1 MRIHGWS
8 GSALAI
14 LLFLGTGAAGPGR
27 LHAGPASGSTLRGGA
42 QPGTSAIQAGA
53 LGALALQP
61 QDDAAVAGET
71 KAPEISI
78 EAARAEGELRALTV
92 RVGEAPFTTLHLD
105 GRIPYFHPVL
115 APSGAPTTRGF
126 PMEPGPLDARDHPHH
141 QSLWVAHGD
150 VAGLDF
156 WHDPQCSIRLA
167 GAPLIEGDDL
177 TIPLEWVGPEQRVVL
192 RETRRIQFGAEG
204 DRRWL
209 DQRCEFVAAEEG
221 VSFGDT
227 KEGTFAVRLRPELRV
242 DGEHAVGTLR
252 SSEGREGKATWGK
265 PARWMHCEGVVGD
278 ERLGVTLVDHPRNPR
293 FPTRWHARTYGLV
306 AANPFGLHHFTGSA
320 RGEGALPVGT
330 KEPVTFQHRFVL
342 RSSPRSSPGPDAAT
356 LDAEAKA
363 WAEGS

>member
-8 GSALAI
+8 RTALAT
-14 LLFLGTGAAGPGR
+14 LLVLGTGAAVSACTHAAPGPRSGVR
-27 LHAGPASGSTLRGGA
+27 ADASPQEA
-42 QPGTSAIQAGA
+42 AGA
-53 LGALALQP
+53 GESP
-61 QDDAAVAGET
+61 PAAG
-71 KAPEISI
+71 ISI
-78 EAARAEGELRALTV
+78 EVERVEDEVRALHV
-92 RVGEAPFTTLHLD
+92 EVGEAPFTTLHLD

-115 APSGAPTTRGF
+115 TSSGAPTTRGF

-204 DRRWL
+204 ARRWL

-221 VSFGDT
+221 ITFGDT

-242 DGEHAVGTLR
+242 DGEHAAGLLR
-252 SSEGREGKATWGK
+252 SSEGLEGKATWGK

-278 ERLGVTLVDHPRNPR
+278 ERLAVTLVDHPRNPR

-330 KEPVTFQHRFVL
+330 REPVTFRHLFVL
-342 RSSPRSSPGPDAAT
+342 RSSPGSTPGPDAAT
-356 LDAEAKA
+356 LDAEAEA